1 MLIPLKENIATQ
13 FGYALFG
20 GGGALM
26 NEFLANE
33 KQRKRSFNG
42 FL

>member
-13 FGYALFG
+13 FGDALF
-20 GGGALM
+20 GGALM

-33 KQRKRSFNG
+33 KQRKRGFNG